1 MLFHRFPSVLGTRS
15 KTCGCSVDIKI
26 EAKPKAKTKDKTKDI
41 APPKTRRDPVH
52 HIVAQGATNVRA
64 APAQE
69 VLRKAGIDRYTDPA
83 NLIQLPAQ
91 FHAPLHTTAYYNHV
105 NSILGAVDPYDK
117 KAVYGALAVLRAEI
131 YANSLTGSYKWD

>member
-1 MLFHRFPSVLGTRS
+1 MKNPPVLPSFSLP
-15 KTCGCSVDIKI
+15 KI
-26 EAKPKAKTKDKTKDI
+26 DAKLKAEAKDKIKDI
-41 APPKTRRDPVH
+41 APPKIPRDPVH

-91 FHAPLHTTAYYNHV
+91 FHAALHTTASYNHV
-105 NSILGAVDPYDK
+105 NSVLGAVDPYDK

-131 YANSLTGSYKWD
+131 YANTLIGSYKWD

>member
-1 MLFHRFPSVLGTRS
+1 M
-15 KTCGCSVDIKI
+15 
-26 EAKPKAKTKDKTKDI
+26 
-41 APPKTRRDPVH
+41 
-52 HIVAQGATNVRA
+52 RA